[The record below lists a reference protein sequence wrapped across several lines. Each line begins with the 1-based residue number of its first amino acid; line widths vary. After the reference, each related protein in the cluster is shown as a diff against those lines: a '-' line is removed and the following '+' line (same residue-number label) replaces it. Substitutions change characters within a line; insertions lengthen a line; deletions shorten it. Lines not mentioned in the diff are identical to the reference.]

1 LAAGVVFISNLR
13 SFEHSQPSD
22 SDVTHSPP
30 LGLAQSLYL
39 SLPLPG
45 TPISIALD
53 IDLRNTSRPHVTSP
67 NSCAGPSIDHRS
79 RLQSGKL
86 RDAASLALGV
96 PGTRTALP
104 TAAQE
109 PAGWDASRLREP
121 ARHAPFTTGFISS
134 GKRIRPLQAGALD
147 CTCPAH
153 LSQLSRQSRRLW
165 LRLRG
170 RPAVRIVDSAHERA
184 IRRARL
190 RHWPAT
196 VSAARRAAVLAV
208 RPERHVRC
216 GWRARLSI
224 GVVAI

>member
-1 LAAGVVFISNLR
+1 LR
-13 SFEHSQPSD
+13 
-22 SDVTHSPP
+22 
-30 LGLAQSLYL
+30 
-39 SLPLPG
+39 
-45 TPISIALD
+45 
-53 IDLRNTSRPHVTSP
+53 R
-67 NSCAGPSIDHRS
+67 PSIYHRS
-79 RLQSGKL
+79 LQSGKL

-121 ARHAPFTTGFISS
+121 ARHAPSTTGFISS
-134 GKRIRPLQAGALD
+134 GKRIRSLQAGALD

-153 LSQLSRQSRRLW
+153 LSQLSRQSRQPSRLW

-170 RPAVRIVDSAHERA
+170 RPAVRIVDSTHERP

-190 RHWPAT
+190 WHWPAT
-196 VSAARRAAVLAV
+196 IAAACRTAVLAV
-208 RPERHVRC
+208 RPERLVRC
-216 GWRARLSI
+216 RWRARLSI